1 MGNESI
7 YLIGF
12 MGAGKTSI
20 GQVLGEKTG
29 LPVIDT
35 DERFE
40 EYTGMAIKDFFEQYG
55 EECFRDKE
63 TEILL
68 NLPDRPSIVTTGGG
82 IILKEKNRQFLKES
96 GRVVFLQC
104 KPEVFLERLKEDQ
117 TRPLIKNKSVAEI
130 SNMYEKRLPLYLE
143 STSITI
149 DTSDFSIE
157 EAAETIISRM
167 NL

>member
-1 MGNESI
+1 
-7 YLIGF
+7 

-40 EYTGMAIKDFFEQYG
+40 EYTGIAIRDFFEQYG
-55 EECFRDKE
+55 EERFREKE

-68 NLPDRPSIVTTGGG
+68 SLPNRPSIITTGGG
-82 IILKEKNRQFLKES
+82 IILKEKNRQFLKET

-104 KPEVFLERLKEDQ
+104 RPDVFLDRLKDDQ
-117 TRPLIKNKSVAEI
+117 TRPLIMNKTVAEI
-130 SNMYEKRLPLYLE
+130 SEMYEKRLPLYLE
-143 STSITI
+143 SAAISI

-157 EAAETIISRM
+157 EAADYIMKRM

>member
-1 MGNESI
+1 MLKKSI

-20 GQVLGEKTG
+20 GHALGEKSG
-29 LPVIDT
+29 FPVIDT

-40 EYTGMAIKDFFEQYG
+40 VYTGIPIKDFFEQYG
-55 EECFRDKE
+55 EACFRNKE

-68 NLPDRPSIVTTGGG
+68 SLPDSPSIITTGGG

-104 KPEVFLERLKEDQ
+104 SPKVFLERLKGDQ
-117 TRPLIKNKSVAEI
+117 TRPLIKNKSAEEI
-130 SNMYEKRLPLYLE
+130 SEMYEKRLPLYLE
-143 STSITI
+143 SASFTI
-149 DTSDFSIE
+149 NTSDLSIE

>member
-1 MGNESI
+1 MTKKSI

-20 GQVLGEKTG
+20 GKVLGEKSG

-40 EYTGMAIKDFFEQYG
+40 EYSGVPIKNYFEQFG
-55 EECFRDKE
+55 EERFREKE

-68 NLPDRPSIVTTGGG
+68 NLTDTPSIITTGGG
-82 IILKEKNRQFLKES
+82 IILKEKNRKFLKES
-96 GRVVFLQC
+96 GRVVFLEC
-104 KPEVFLERLKEDQ
+104 KPEVFLERLKDDL
-117 TRPLIKNKSVAEI
+117 TRPLLKNKSVEEI
-130 SNMYEKRLPLYLE
+130 KDMYEKRLPLYLD
-143 STSITI
+143 SASFTI
-149 DTSDFSIE
+149 DTSDLTIE
-157 EAAETIISRM
+157 EAAEKIISRM